1 MTCDEFKQQSQEY
14 LDTRLK
20 VDDAAR
26 VEDHAKNCPACA
38 RELANA
44 KTLSSAVRNPRLV
57 YKAPDALKRRIEV
70 LGRAPVRPR
79 RIWPLALA
87 ASIAIVATAGW
98 TFYRMAINAPDEST
112 TRDVV
117 ASHIRSLMADHIA
130 DVASTDK
137 HTVKPWF
144 NGKLPFSPHVD
155 DFAAKG
161 FALTGGRLDY
171 VADTPVAALIYQ
183 RRKHV
188 INVFTWPA
196 GENSSAS
203 SVSVRRGY
211 NVLHW
216 MGNGMQYWAVS
227 DLNATE
233 LAELKTLIEE
243 RDKGESAP

>member
-14 LDTRLK
+14 MDERLK

-26 VEDHAKNCPACA
+26 VEGHAKSCPACA

-44 KTLSSAVRNPRLV
+44 KTLSGALRNTKLV
-57 YKAPDALKRRIEV
+57 YKAPDALKRRIEAM
-70 LGRAPVRPR
+70 GRAPVRPR
-79 RIWPLALA
+79 RFWPLALA
-87 ASIAIVATAGW
+87 ASIAIAAAAGW
-98 TFYRMAINAPDEST
+98 TSYRITTNAPDESAL
-112 TRDVV
+112 RDVV

-144 NGKLPFSPHVD
+144 SGKLAFSPRVD
-155 DFAAKG
+155 DFASKD
-161 FALTGGRLDY
+161 FTLTGGRLDY

-203 SVSVRRGY
+203 SASVRRGY
-211 NVLHW
+211 NALHW
-216 MGNGMQYWAVS
+216 TGKGMQYWAVS
-227 DLNATE
+227 DLNA
-233 LAELKTLIEE
+233 AELGELKALIEE
-243 RDKGESAP
+243 RDNGE